1 MCVCVL
7 LSLLLETINRTFIPY
22 VHLASIWDGK
32 GHHGRKFMPQY
43 QVKTKR
49 QREKESEKM
58 KIQIKWNI
66 WSKFITRKITENE
79 HETSLTDKFE
89 PNNEKTTKRASGSS
103 GKGFIAF

>member
-1 MCVCVL
+1 MFIWL
-7 LSLLLETINRTFIPY
+7 QYGTEKAITAESLCPNIRLKQK
-22 VHLASIWDGK
+22 D
-32 GHHGRKFMPQY
+32 
-43 QVKTKR
+43 
-49 QREKESEKM
+49 RERKM

-103 GKGFIAF
+103 GKGFIAL